1 METRRFKNKIF
12 DHCVKLMANRPKHG
26 DMPVQ
31 EKFTPWVATAY
42 APLVKPAAEMTVTEL
57 KEFLQS
63 HGIAGNARKER
74 LVKCAQLLT
83 EDVYMALNNET
94 LLGHHPTPS
103 DPVTLVR
110 LRSLDELERIA
121 DGFAFGNATE
131 GALRFPRQRSDDRDA
146 AAGAQE

>member
-1 METRRFKNKIF
+1 MLCR
-12 DHCVKLMANRPKHG
+12 V
-26 DMPVQ
+26 V
-31 EKFTPWVATAY
+31 PWVANAY
-42 APLVKPAAEMTVTEL
+42 ALLGKPAAEMTGTEL

-63 HGIAGNARKER
+63 HGIAGNVRKER
-74 LVKCAQLLT
+74 LVKCAQLLA

-94 LLGHHPTPS
+94 LLGPRPTPS

-121 DGFAFGNATE
+121 DSLAFGNTTE

-146 AAGAQE
+146 AAVHAAIWRP